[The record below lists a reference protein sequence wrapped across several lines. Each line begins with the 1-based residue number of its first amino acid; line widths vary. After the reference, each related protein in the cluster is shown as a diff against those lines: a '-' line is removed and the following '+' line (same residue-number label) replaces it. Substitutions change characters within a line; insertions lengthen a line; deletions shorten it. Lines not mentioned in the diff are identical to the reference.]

1 MSQQLFTR
9 SSMSD
14 SRRLKSDILDFLRRH
29 GASRVSSLTEELGV
43 SRGQVQYQLS
53 LLEAEALV
61 SLTGR
66 VNNGNV
72 SLLSTALP
80 NGTSKGR
87 LVRTPLVE
95 QLRYIHSRQRY
106 SKRSEMMH

>member
-61 SLTGR
+61 
-66 VNNGNV
+66 
-72 SLLSTALP
+72 LSDRP
-80 NGTSKGR
+80 S
-87 LVRTPLVE
+87 E
-95 QLRYIHSRQRY
+95 QRQRFTPFY
-106 SKRSEMMH
+106 RLAQRNQ